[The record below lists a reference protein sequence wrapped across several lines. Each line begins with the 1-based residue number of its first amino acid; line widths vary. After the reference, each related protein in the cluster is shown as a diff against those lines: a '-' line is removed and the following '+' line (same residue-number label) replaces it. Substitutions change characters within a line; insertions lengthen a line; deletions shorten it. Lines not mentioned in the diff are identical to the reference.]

1 MPLAVGWVL
10 ALLAIA
16 AFSAL
21 GSWQL
26 QRMGYKQTL
35 LDEVAAVLAQ
45 RTPVPMATAMDPAR
59 TGGHDWIEL
68 QGRFAAQP
76 PLLLDNQ
83 LREGQ
88 AGVRVYRLFLLAQ
101 GGSVLVDMGWL
112 SLQGR
117 RVLPSAQVLGGSFLD
132 QSLQVRGLLAPP
144 PAVGLALGQA
154 MGPQDGTWLLTR
166 IDMDAIAALQGPAGT
181 PLVPRV
187 LKLDPDLPIGF
198 ERDLDILPNTVP
210 PDRHMGYAV
219 QWFGLALAVLVTALV
234 LTLRS
239 RRRTTPRHGKMDA

>member
-10 ALLAIA
+10 ALLVIA

-21 GSWQL
+21 GAWQL
-26 QRMGYKQTL
+26 QRMQYKRTL

-45 RTPVPMATAMDPAR
+45 RMPVPWATVLDAGRA
-59 TGGHDWIEL
+59 GSYDWIEL
-68 QGRFAAQP
+68 NGRFAAQP

-88 AGVRVYRLFLLAQ
+88 AGVRVYRLFLPAQ

-117 RVLPSAQVLGGSFLD
+117 RVLPTAQVLGGTFLD
-132 QSLQVRGLLAPP
+132 QSLQLRGLLAPP
-144 PAVGLALGQA
+144 PAVGLALGKA
-154 MGPQDGTWLLTR
+154 MGEQDGTWLLTR
-166 IDMDAIAALQGPAGT
+166 IDMDAIAALQGPAGK
-181 PLVPRV
+181 PLAPRV

-198 ERDLDILPNTVP
+198 ERDLEILPNTMP
-210 PDRHMGYAV
+210 PERHMGYAV

-239 RRRTTPRHGKMDA
+239 RRRTPPRHGKMDA